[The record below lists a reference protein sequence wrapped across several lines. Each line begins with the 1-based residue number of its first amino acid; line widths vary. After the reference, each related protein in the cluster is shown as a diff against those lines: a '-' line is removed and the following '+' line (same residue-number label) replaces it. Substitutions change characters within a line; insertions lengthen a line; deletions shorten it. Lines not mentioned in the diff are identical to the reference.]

1 MKSRIKSGIVFPFAA
16 ALALSP
22 WLARA
27 HGDACDK
34 PFQTFGSLAVPANY
48 SGVTG
53 QFTVPAGY
61 RLQIEQV
68 SANIRLALN
77 TDRADFQIGTTVGG
91 TFAVHNLAVA
101 EGYALIDRKAYGP
114 VTLYADKGSVVS
126 IYVTRQG
133 TSYPATTAGWVV
145 TGCLF
150 PA

>member
-1 MKSRIKSGIVFPFAA
+1 MKSRNVLWLAA

-22 WLARA
+22 CLAQA
-27 HGDACDK
+27 DGDVCDK
-34 PFQTFGSLAVPANY
+34 PFQTSGSLAVPTNY

-68 SANIRLALN
+68 SGSIRLAST

-91 TFAVHNLAVA
+91 TFGVHDLAVA
-101 EGYALIDRKAYGP
+101 EGYAAIDRKTYGP
-114 VTLYADKGSVVS
+114 VTLYADKATIVS
-126 IYVTRQG
+126 IYISRTG
-133 TSYPATTAGWVV
+133 SSYPATTARWTVS
-145 TGCLF
+145 GCLF

>member
-1 MKSRIKSGIVFPFAA
+1 MKFFHVTLAA

-22 WLARA
+22 CLARA
-27 HGDACDK
+27 HGDACAK
-34 PFQTFGSLAVPANY
+34 PFQTSGSLAVPANY

-68 SANIRLALN
+68 SANIRLPSS

-91 TFAVHNLAVA
+91 AFAVHNLAVA
-101 EGYALIDRKAYGP
+101 DGYTVFDRKAYGS
-114 VTLYADKGSVVS
+114 VTLYADKGSIVS
-126 IYVTRQG
+126 VYITRQG
-133 TSYPATTAGWVV
+133 ASYPAITAGWVV

>member
-1 MKSRIKSGIVFPFAA
+1 MKFCHVTLAA

-22 WLARA
+22 CLAHA
-27 HGDACDK
+27 HGDACAK
-34 PFQTFGSLAVPANY
+34 PFQTSGSLAVPANY

-68 SANIRLALN
+68 SGSIRLAST

-91 TFAVHNLAVA
+91 TFGVHDLAVA
-101 EGYALIDRKAYGP
+101 EGYSVIDRKTYGV
-114 VTLYADKGSVVS
+114 VTLYADKASIVS
-126 IYVTRQG
+126 IYISRMG
-133 TSYPATTAGWVV
+133 SSYPATSARWTV